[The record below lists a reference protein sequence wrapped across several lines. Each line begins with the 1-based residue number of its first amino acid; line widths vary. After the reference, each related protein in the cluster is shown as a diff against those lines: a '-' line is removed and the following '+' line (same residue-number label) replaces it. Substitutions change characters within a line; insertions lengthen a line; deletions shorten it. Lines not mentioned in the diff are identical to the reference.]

1 VDELDVLQEMKKAL
15 IGNCPVCGS
24 RQVVLLSS
32 ILEAPIGDSRKC
44 YSCLTPLRIADSRPI
59 LKFVVENGI
68 FLLIIAAI
76 FLGDLSN
83 NNYFLVIM
91 FCLALMPAI
100 TNFIGRFLWNPVL
113 ITVSKNPLPKIDL
126 LREEASIASPQ
137 AQQAA
142 EQDASG
148 NRR

>member
-1 VDELDVLQEMKKAL
+1 
-15 IGNCPVCGS
+15 
-24 RQVVLLSS
+24 
-32 ILEAPIGDSRKC
+32 
-44 YSCLTPLRIADSRPI
+44 